1 MTGDNMDLEIR
12 AKAAQMK
19 LIKLTALSCN
29 VSFRDDVNH
38 FYCAFKIW
46 HKGEFLAVFTTTKEY
61 LESHTPDQIVEE
73 IIQKSI
79 YLVES
84 DILGKSPD
92 TQIKLQ

>member
-1 MTGDNMDLEIR
+1 MDMEIR
-12 AKAAQMK
+12 AKASQMK
-19 LIKLTALSCN
+19 LIKLTTLSCN

-38 FYCAFKIW
+38 FYCAFKVW
-46 HKGEFLAVFTTTKEY
+46 YKGEFLAVFTATREY
-61 LESHTPDQIVEE
+61 LKSHTSDQIVVE